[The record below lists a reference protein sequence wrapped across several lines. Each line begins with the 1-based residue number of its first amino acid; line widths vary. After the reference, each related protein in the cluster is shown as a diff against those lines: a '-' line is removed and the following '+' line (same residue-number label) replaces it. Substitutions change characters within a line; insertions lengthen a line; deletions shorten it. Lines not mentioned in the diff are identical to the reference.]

1 MSIGAI
7 IAIVV
12 VVVIVLLIAII
23 AVVFIFL
30 IMKGLKKLA
39 TLESYEV
46 AGYKVTAITK
56 VVGKRKVVSFSS
68 SVSKNN
74 TVEKN
79 YTYSSKK
86 YAKEDVE
93 GYFKYLEENEGFSFN
108 EALENDSKI
117 IKLSAYKL
125 MGTAQIRVE
134 AYYDLTGYTICIAV
148 EDK

>member
-1 MSIGAI
+1 MTDIQKFIFLAAMI
-7 IAIVV
+7 
-12 VVVIVLLIAII
+12 LI
-23 AVVFIFL
+23 AVVAVVFVSL
-30 IMKGLKKLA
+30 ILRSLKKLA

-79 YTYSSKK
+79 YTYTSKNH
-86 YAKEDVE
+86 AKEDVE
-93 GYFKYLEENEGFSFN
+93 GYFNYLEKNEGFSFN

-117 IKLSAYKL
+117 TKLSAYKL

-134 AYYDLTGYTICIAV
+134 AYYDLKGYTICIAV

>member
-1 MSIGAI
+1 MTDEQVI
-7 IAIVV
+7 IFIAAMI
-12 VVVIVLLIAII
+12 LIAII

-46 AGYKVTAITK
+46 NGYSVTAITK

-74 TVEKN
+74 TAEKN

-93 GYFKYLEENEGFSFN
+93 GYFKYLEGNEGFSFG
-108 EALENDSKI
+108 ESLENDSKI
-117 IKLSAYKL
+117 AKLSAYKL
-125 MGTAQIRVE
+125 MGTAQIKVE